1 MKLEDFELRQKD
13 STIDPIDLWLEDAS
27 TREEDVM
34 DLFSSGELFEIH
46 IEKITM
52 SL

>member
-1 MKLEDFELRQKD
+1 MKLEDFELGQKN

-27 TREEDVM
+27 TRDEDVM
-34 DLFSSGELFEIH
+34 DLFSSSELFEIH
-46 IEKITM
+46 IEKITI